1 MDHNLYTILPMDQSK
16 RSKEQ
21 SGRSAKVGDPE
32 FRNSIVQPFGR
43 AF

>member
-21 SGRSAKVGDPE
+21 SGRSAKVDDSE
-32 FRNSIVQPFGR
+32 IQ
-43 AF
+43 